1 MLDLEETQTKL
12 HSTIENYW
20 LQATTN
26 QSKFKAAQAS
36 VMSSQAS
43 YDLLTE
49 QFRLGLKNI
58 SELNIGKDT
67 LLQAKQNMLQSKYL
81 SILNLDMLKFY
92 QDGTIRQ

>member
-1 MLDLEETQTKL
+1 
-12 HSTIENYW
+12 
-20 LQATTN
+20 
-26 QSKFKAAQAS
+26 
-36 VMSSQAS
+36 MSSQAS